1 MKLVIGTASW
11 RTPYGALRKGMIGKR
26 KIKKIVRTANL
37 EGIAALDTSPDY
49 GDVELIIGQ
58 SSCKKNIATKIVF
71 TDESETD
78 LEINLRLSMERL
90 RVNILD
96 IVFIHNWDD
105 LHQREKIR
113 ALKFMKEMKEI
124 GIVKN
129 IGISTYSIP
138 AIKQILSSKIRNVII
153 QFNLNIL
160 DQRIVELGVEK
171 WQLRIL
177 QNEIEFWGRSIF
189 LQGVLL
195 DSSKENPF
203 SNHPDLIRF
212 WRYCL
217 SLGVDPY
224 DVCLAFPRQLGFID
238 AIVVGIN
245 NVKEIHSLVK
255 SNNGPSTKFDFSSIA
270 SSDSNLIDP
279 RRWR

>member
-1 MKLVIGTASW
+1 MKLVIGTAGW
-11 RTPYGALRKGMIGKR
+11 RTPYGALRKGMISKR
-26 KIKKIVRTANL
+26 KIRKIMRTAEL
-37 EGIAALDTSPDY
+37 EDVAALDTSPDY
-49 GDVELIIGQ
+49 GDAESIIGQ
-58 SSCKKNIATKIVF
+58 CSWKQNIATKIVF
-71 TDESETD
+71 TDASETD
-78 LEINLRLSMERL
+78 LQTKLSHSMKRL
-90 RVNILD
+90 RVNSLG

-105 LHQREKIR
+105 LDQTNKLR

-124 GIVKN
+124 GLVKD
-129 IGISTYSIP
+129 IGISTYSVS

-153 QFNLNIL
+153 QVNLNIL
-160 DQRIVELGVEK
+160 DQRIVELGVKK
-171 WQLRIL
+171 WQIKIF
-177 QNEIEFWGRSIF
+177 QNEVELWGRSIF
-189 LQGVLL
+189 LQGILL

-212 WRYCL
+212 WQYC
-217 SLGVDPY
+217 SSIGSNPY

-245 NVKEIHSLVK
+245 NVKEIHSLAK